1 VRAMIASG
9 QLMHSNN
16 DWKSSQQSA
25 IEATGLQATT
35 TSQPFWLVWP
45 TVIYRRGERRE
56 RHNRHSLGRSLHHRI
71 VASSCVGGRRGF
83 GARILRE
90 HDFVDRNKQA

>member
-1 VRAMIASG
+1 MIASG

-56 RHNRHSLGRSLHHRI
+56 RHNRHSLVEAYNTGLSP
-71 VASSCVGGRRGF
+71 VAALAGGERLARVFCESTILLIGTSRR
-83 GARILRE
+83 
-90 HDFVDRNKQA
+90 D